1 MFGYGTIL
9 NKRWL
14 KVLKFRKVMSVLC
27 AALSLYFVIGI
38 VAQIVYSAI
47 SKNSIGIIG
56 GADTADLLGSITLMR
71 IGGFIFQMLLL
82 LSLSVFS
89 VLNIISSFS
98 KAASS
103 KRRWWLFGW
112 CCANGLLLLLLN
124 NPISSIPTYL
134 IMNKLGILDIISLML
149 PALIAA
155 VASFAVFTLTAV
167 SIACDKRQSVNL

>member
-1 MFGYGTIL
+1 M
-9 NKRWL
+9 
-14 KVLKFRKVMSVLC
+14 LKFRKVMSMLC
-27 AALSLYFVIGI
+27 AILSLWFVISI
-38 VAQIVYSAI
+38 VAQIVYASI

-56 GADTADLLGSITLMR
+56 GADAADLLGNFTLMR
-71 IGGFIFQMLLL
+71 IGGFIFRMLLL

-98 KAASS
+98 KAASP
-103 KRRWWLFGW
+103 KRRRWLVGW
-112 CCANGLLLLLLN
+112 CCVNGLLLKLLN
-124 NPISSIPTYL
+124 NPFPSIPTYL

-155 VASFAVFTLTAV
+155 AASFAVFTLIAV